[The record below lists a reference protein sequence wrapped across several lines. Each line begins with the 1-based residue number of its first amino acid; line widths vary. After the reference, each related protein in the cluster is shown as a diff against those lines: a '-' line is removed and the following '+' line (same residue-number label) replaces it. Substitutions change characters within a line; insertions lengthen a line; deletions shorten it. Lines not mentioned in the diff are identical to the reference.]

1 MLANID
7 LVIDCSAQMA
17 ELVDALVSGIS
28 GATRGGSSPLPG
40 TINHTEQKAR
50 ACGFFCAWVLPSAV
64 KVSFLEAANSRF
76 DVEMEIQS
84 SHDDRKSGF
93 LNPLKTGTTTATR
106 LNDARQYAA
115 LPSPFPL
122 RRGGVLHCAQLAY
135 ETWGTLNAK
144 ADNAILLYTGMSP
157 GAHAASNTLDP
168 CPGWWEDMLGAGKPI
183 DTQRWFVVCVN
194 SLGSCKGSTGPASIV
209 PGTENQPYRMDFPE
223 LCVEDIAAANLA
235 LLAHLGIRQVEVA
248 IGCSMGGM
256 GVLAHAALAPGSAK
270 HAILVSSAAYAEP
283 FAIGIRSLQRQM
295 VLADPNFKQGH
306 YASATEVGGMGLA
319 RKLGVISYRS
329 ADEWRVR
336 FSRQRVRNPS
346 KQAFDTEFE
355 VERYL
360 QGHADRWTGSF
371 DPCSYIY
378 LSRAM
383 DWFDLAEHGDGES
396 IESAYARLK
405 FQRALVL
412 GVASDI
418 LFPLAQQQELARALK
433 RAGTQVE
440 FHAMA
445 SLQGHDA
452 FLVDMENF
460 GPAIAHFLNS
470 I

>member
-1 MLANID
+1 MSTLQA
-7 LVIDCSAQMA
+7 
-17 ELVDALVSGIS
+17 
-28 GATRGGSSPLPG
+28 
-40 TINHTEQKAR
+40 
-50 ACGFFCAWVLPSAV
+50 
-64 KVSFLEAANSRF
+64 
-76 DVEMEIQS
+76 
-84 SHDDRKSGF
+84 
-93 LNPLKTGTTTATR
+93 
-106 LNDARQYAA
+106 DARKYAA
-115 LPSPFPL
+115 LPTPFPL
-122 RRGGVLHCAQLAY
+122 RRGGVLHGAQLAY
-135 ETWGTLNAK
+135 ETWGELNAR
-144 ADNAILLYTGMSP
+144 ADNVILLYTGMSP
-157 GAHAASNTLDP
+157 GAHAASSAADP

-183 DTQRWFVVCVN
+183 DTQRWFVICVN
-194 SLGSCKGSTGPASIV
+194 SLGSCKGSTGPASIM
-209 PGTENQPYRMDFPE
+209 PGSENQPYRMDFPD
-223 LCVEDIAAANLA
+223 LCVEDIASANLA
-235 LLAHLGIRQVEVA
+235 LLAHLGITQVEVA

-256 GVLAHAALAPGSAK
+256 GVLAHAALAPGNAK
-270 HAILVSSAAYAEP
+270 HAVLVSSAAYGEP

-295 VLADPNFKQGH
+295 VLADPNFKMGK

-336 FSRQRVRNPS
+336 FSRQRVRGASQTGFAP
-346 KQAFDTEFE
+346 EFE

-383 DWFDLAEHGDGES
+383 DWFDLAEHGVEHGNGAS
-396 IESAYARLK
+396 IESAYAKLK

-418 LFPLAQQQELARALK
+418 LFPLAQQQELARALA
-433 RAGTQVE
+433 RAGTRVE
-440 FHAMA
+440 FHAMP

-470 I
+470 L

>member
-1 MLANID
+1 MSTLQA
-7 LVIDCSAQMA
+7 
-17 ELVDALVSGIS
+17 
-28 GATRGGSSPLPG
+28 
-40 TINHTEQKAR
+40 
-50 ACGFFCAWVLPSAV
+50 
-64 KVSFLEAANSRF
+64 
-76 DVEMEIQS
+76 
-84 SHDDRKSGF
+84 
-93 LNPLKTGTTTATR
+93 
-106 LNDARQYAA
+106 DARQYAA
-115 LPSPFPL
+115 LPSPFTL
-122 RRGGVLHCAQLAY
+122 RRGGKLYGARLAY
-135 ETWGTLNAK
+135 ETWGRLNAQ
-144 ADNAILLYTGMSP
+144 ANNVILLYTGMSP
-157 GAHAASNTLDP
+157 GAHAASSAADP

-194 SLGSCKGSTGPASIV
+194 SLGSCKGSTGPASIM
-209 PGTENQPYRMDFPE
+209 PTSESQPYRMDFPD

-235 LLAHLGIRQVEVA
+235 LLAHLGIAQVEVA

-256 GVLAHAALAPGSAK
+256 GVLAHAALAPGNAK
-270 HAILVSSAAYAEP
+270 HAVLISSAAYAEP

-295 VLADPNFKQGH
+295 VLADPNFKHGK

-346 KQAFDTEFE
+346 HQPFDTEFE

-383 DWFDLAEHGDGES
+383 DWFDLAEHGDAQS
-396 IESAYARLK
+396 IEAACAKLK
-405 FQRALVL
+405 FQRVLVL

-418 LFPLAQQQELARALK
+418 LFPLVQQQELARALS
-433 RAGTQVE
+433 RAGSQVE
-440 FHAMA
+440 FQAMP

-470 I
+470 L